1 MVINMFNV
9 KLLTIREENDL
20 TQKEVADVL
29 GVKQAVYSRW
39 ENKVEIIPLPK
50 LINFCNYFNL
60 SLDYICGFSNNKNI
74 NLNSNMIDRKTIG
87 NNIVKF
93 RNDNNLSQKDLAKF
107 LNTTPSTVCA
117 YEKGKTLILTSF
129 AYQIC
134 EKYNISMDWLCGRTK

>member
-1 MVINMFNV
+1 MFNI
-9 KLLTIREENDL
+9 KLLNVREEKEM
-20 TQKEVADVL
+20 TQKEIADIL

-50 LINFCNYFNL
+50 LISFCNYFNL
-60 SLDYICGFSNNKNI
+60 NLDYICGFSNNKNI
-74 NLNSNMIDRKTIG
+74 NLSNTTINRKLVG

-93 RNDNNLSQKDLAKF
+93 RKTCNLSQRDLAIF
-107 LNTTPSTVCA
+107 LNTTPSTICA

>member
-1 MVINMFNV
+1 MFTI
-9 KLLTIREENDL
+9 KLFNIREENEM
-20 TQKEVADVL
+20 TQKEIADIL

-39 ENKVEIIPLPK
+39 ENKVEIIPLRK
-50 LINFCNYFNL
+50 LIDFCNHFNL
-60 SLDYICGFSNNKNI
+60 SLDYICGLSNNKYIVSNKSKI
-74 NLNSNMIDRKTIG
+74 NKKIVG
-87 NNIVKF
+87 NNIVEF
-93 RNDNNLSQKDLAKF
+93 RNKYNISQKDLACF